1 MTAKPA
7 FSLRR
12 DGFGGLT
19 LIDQNGVE
27 HAGVVPVRAY
37 PISAPDAGIALVNQD
52 GTEIGWI
59 DQLAE
64 LSAELRQIVE
74 AELEARE
81 FMPEIR
87 AIVDVSSYATP
98 CTWQVETDR
107 GRTRFVL
114 RGEEDMRRLPGDGL
128 LIADNHGIHY
138 LLRDMTTLDKH
149 SRKILDRFL

>member
-1 MTAKPA
+1 MTVKPA
-7 FSLRR
+7 FSLQR
-12 DGFGGLT
+12 DGFGALT

-27 HAGVVPVRAY
+27 HTGVVPVRAY
-37 PISAPDAGIALVNQD
+37 PISAPEAGIALVNQD
-52 GTEIGWI
+52 GTEMGWI
-59 DQLAE
+59 DDLAE
-64 LSAELRQIVE
+64 LSAELRKIVE

-81 FMPEIR
+81 FMPEIN

-98 CTWQVETDR
+98 CTWQVATDR
-107 GRTRFVL
+107 GPTRFVL

-138 LLRDMTTLDKH
+138 LLRDMTTLDRH